1 MCTKVV
7 VLLLLVVLLC
17 CCASP
22 ASFESREDAVRVRRQ
37 RPQPQ
42 NSEKETQDE
51 AIIPTVAVVSR
62 QAEPG
67 RSLLLQIL
75 SVLSNIFQN
84 AGLAGTNCV
93 PLDCIGNA
101 TAPVDAG
108 RCLTCLALV
117 AVAGI
122 GK

>member
-1 MCTKVV
+1 MCTNV
-7 VLLLLVVLLC
+7 VLLLLFVVLLC

-22 ASFESREDAVRVRRQ
+22 ASFESRGDVVRQQ
-37 RPQPQ
+37 RAQPQ
-42 NSEKETQDE
+42 NNEEETQDK

-67 RSLLLQIL
+67 TSLLLQIL
-75 SVLSNIFQN
+75 SILSNIFQN

-93 PLDCIGNA
+93 PLDCIGNT

>member
-7 VLLLLVVLLC
+7 LLLLLVVLFC

-22 ASFESREDAVRVRRQ
+22 ASFESREDVVRQ
-37 RPQPQ
+37 RAQPQ
-42 NSEKETQDE
+42 NNEEETQDK
-51 AIIPTVAVVSR
+51 AIVPTVAVVSR

-67 RSLLLQIL
+67 TNLLLQIL
-75 SVLSNIFQN
+75 NILSNIFQN

-93 PLDCIGNA
+93 PLDCIGNT

>member
-7 VLLLLVVLLC
+7 LLLLFVKLLC

-22 ASFESREDAVRVRRQ
+22 ASFESRGNVVRVRQQ
-37 RPQPQ
+37 RAQPQ
-42 NSEKETQDE
+42 NNEEETQDK
-51 AIIPTVAVVSR
+51 AIVPTVAVVSR

-67 RSLLLQIL
+67 TSLLLQIL
-75 SVLSNIFQN
+75 SILSNIFQN

-93 PLDCIGNA
+93 PLDCIGNT

>member
-1 MCTKVV
+1 M
-7 VLLLLVVLLC
+7 LLVVLVC

-22 ASFESREDAVRVRRQ
+22 ASFESKEDVVRVRRQ
-37 RPQPQ
+37 RTQPQ
-42 NSEKETQDE
+42 NNEEETQDE
-51 AIIPTVAVVSR
+51 AVAVVSR
-62 QAEPG
+62 QAQPG
-67 RSLLLQIL
+67 TSLLLQIL
-75 SVLSNIFQN
+75 TGISNILQN
-84 AGLAGTNCV
+84 VGLAGTNCV